1 MPKQDMTQAEA
12 EAILDLPERY
22 DRRQLRHSFMAL
34 AQKFH
39 PDAAARNGLD
49 PAEAQR
55 KMTQVNKAY
64 ALLKEYFDDNRE
76 ATMHRDLVGG
86 AEGAYG
92 VGVHYAPTGEK
103 VGATQVDDSLFW
115 DEHGNPRSAVAEE
128 QANAAV
134 DAAPGTHRLR
144 RFLLGPHFLRVVLCL
159 AFAGVWWLNFPFVNG
174 NEARFNVGPTA
185 GPIDYLAWVSAMVY
199 PTYLLAYE
207 ALSGHVSGALRQ
219 IANGVA
225 SLVTGV
231 HVDVRTS
238 GAYTCELTSLVQKQW
253 YGPLLMPLAALII
266 IRALELPGTDLAP
279 MRVAALAL
287 GVFVAIDSLLACFGS
302 GAFVSMTRAL
312 GDAIEKRYVKSRMEM
327 LKRCGQWA
335 GNPKHAK

>member
-34 AQKFH
+34 AQQCH

-64 ALLKEYFDDNRE
+64 ALLKEYFEDNRE

-207 ALSGHVSGALRQ
+207 VLSGHVSGALRQ

-238 GAYTCELTSLVQKQW
+238 CAYTCEL
-253 YGPLLMPLAALII
+253 
-266 IRALELPGTDLAP
+266 

-302 GAFVSMTRAL
+302 GAFVAMTRAL

-335 GNPKHAK
+335 GNPKHAR